1 MWQLRLLGLVIKE
14 ILVLLVLQDR
24 QDRLAPQVRLV
35 QLGRLVPPGLMVAMG
50 LMEVQDLPGLLVPQ
64 DLLDQQ
70 VRLLVSVAPVRL
82 QDLSE

>member
-24 QDRLAPQVRLV
+24 QDRLVPQDRLV
-35 QLGRLVPPGLMVAMG
+35 QLGRLAPPGLMVAMG